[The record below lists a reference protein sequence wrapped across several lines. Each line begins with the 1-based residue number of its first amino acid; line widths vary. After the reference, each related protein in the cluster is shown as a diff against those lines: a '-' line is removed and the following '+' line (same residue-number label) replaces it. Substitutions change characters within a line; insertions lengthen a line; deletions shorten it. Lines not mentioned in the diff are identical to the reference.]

1 MWLAKSAPL
10 VGIGVTG
17 LPKSR
22 GHDPPAPP
30 VPTALLESTTS
41 KDYLEGQSVVN
52 TPVLELKKKL
62 DLGPKI
68 PYQALAISYDRSIKI

>member
-1 MWLAKSAPL
+1 MN
-10 VGIGVTG
+10 T
-17 LPKSR
+17 
-22 GHDPPAPP
+22 PPPP
-30 VPTALLESTTS
+30 VTTALLESTTS

-68 PYQALAISYDRSIKI
+68 PYQALAISYGRNIKI

>member
-1 MWLAKSAPL
+1 MYDDFAP
-10 VGIGVTG
+10 
-17 LPKSR
+17 
-22 GHDPPAPP
+22 PP
-30 VPTALLESTTS
+30 VPTALLESTTA

-68 PYQALAISYDRSIKI
+68 PYQEALTISYELLKYNKEIL